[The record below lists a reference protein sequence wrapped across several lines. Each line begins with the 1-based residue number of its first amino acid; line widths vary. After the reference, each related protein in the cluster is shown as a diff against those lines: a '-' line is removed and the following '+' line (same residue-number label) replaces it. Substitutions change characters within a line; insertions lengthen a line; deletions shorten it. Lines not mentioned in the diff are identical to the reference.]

1 MNDSDERGKNLFE
14 EKLLINNFKGILKEK
29 DISFNKVFN
38 NLHGQKIINKLN
50 ELLSKKLN
58 VIIYNFVDILSHAKT
73 DVKMIKELTGDEKA
87 YRDLT
92 ITWFRNS
99 PLFEL
104 LKILSNHNINLVIT
118 SDHGTINVT
127 EASKVIGEKS
137 ILQILDIR
145 QEEKIKFDSRDVFQ
159 VNNPESVMLPSQQ
172 LSSSY
177 IFSSL

>member
-1 MNDSDERGKNLFE
+1 M
-14 EKLLINNFKGILKEK
+14 
-29 DISFNKVFN
+29 
-38 NLHGQKIINKLN
+38 N

-58 VIIYNFVDILSHAKT
+58 VTIYNFVDILSHAKT

-137 ILQILDIR
+137 ISQILDIR
-145 QEEKIKFDSRDVFQ
+145 QEEK
-159 VNNPESVMLPSQQ
+159 
-172 LSSSY
+172 LSSIVEMYFRLTILNQLCYLHNNLVHLTFLQLPINILY
-177 IFSSL
+177 IQIITIIMHTLCKYLSAWRCIT